1 MPDTSTIILN
11 EAGQRFEWPMAGHL
25 AYVQFERL
33 PGAIAYT
40 HTIVPKELGG
50 KGIGGALVRH
60 VMDDARGKGLKV
72 RPDCSF
78 VQAFIE
84 RHPEYQ
90 SMSLAP
96 GADTP

>member
-11 EAGQRFEWPMAGHL
+11 EAGQRFEWPIDGHL

-50 KGIGGALVRH
+50 KGIGGMLVRH

-72 RPDCSF
+72 HPDCSF
-78 VQAFIE
+78 VQAFID
-84 RHPEYQ
+84 RNPEYQ
-90 SMSLAP
+90 SMSLAH